1 MTPANPALTMS
12 SQESKDHRLGLK
24 LAETLGVKK
33 SGNLYRTGWG
43 LITPVRLV
51 RSLRL
56 MIDNNMKGSHEIQD
70 TNSGPLRVG

>member
-1 MTPANPALTMS
+1 MS
-12 SQESKDHRLGLK
+12 AQESKDHRLGLK
-24 LAETLGVKK
+24 LAETLGIKK
-33 SGNLYRTGWG
+33 SESGNLYRTGWG

-56 MIDNNMKGSHEIQD
+56 MIDNNNMKGSHEIQD

>member
-1 MTPANPALTMS
+1 MS
-12 SQESKDHRLGLK
+12 TQESKDHRLGLK
-24 LAETLGVKK
+24 LAETLGIKK
-33 SGNLYRTGWG
+33 SESGNLYRTGWG

-56 MIDNNMKGSHEIQD
+56 MIDNSNMKGSHEIQD